1 MKEHALII
9 FGVSLS
15 CLLLCCACG
24 GNGNNKNSNLSFDG
38 SNSSP
43 ARQEVPDVPISISL
57 EHIDQFASNIRFNI
71 TDEDEYVAIEP
82 TSTYYDAYM
91 SSKRLHVENTAFV
104 SDMPTEYNEYPRV
117 QCFIVNNTNETLSIN
132 ALNLCVDNSTTD
144 PLPYIHLFA
153 EDAHSNTLTLVN
165 EGWCNWGK
173 ATLRYVLLK
182 KGEEFDGQYTKQK
195 TIPYFD
201 DFYRIN
207 FLDDMVEM
215 GYDNDGLLR
224 LENIQLGGM
233 EKDVDDDYVF
243 AHIQDDQFETYR
255 RAFYPFE
262 IGTINY
268 ERMGFARLYGKL
280 TFSESDHEVEFSAQ
294 ISLTSEG
301 GFGAGMDEDDAFDVQ
316 LKTSGDNYTLR
327 YPYVTSI
334 VPGGSERVALTL
346 MCSQSTMHKMHI
358 EAVNDNGLSIRSKEI
373 RMHYL
378 NPKHSSKNVWQKI
391 KKYAQ

>member
-9 FGVSLS
+9 LGVSLS
-15 CLLLCCACG
+15 CLMLCCACG
-24 GNGNNKNSNLSFDG
+24 GNGNNKNSNSSFD
-38 SNSSP
+38 SNTSSP

-57 EHIDQFASNIRFNI
+57 EHIDQFASHIRFNI

-91 SSKRLHVENTAFV
+91 SSKRLQVENTAFV

-132 ALNLCVDNSTTD
+132 ALNLCVENSTTD

-153 EDAHSNTLTLVN
+153 EEAYSNTLTLVN
-165 EGWCNWGK
+165 EGWYNWGK
-173 ATLRYVLLK
+173 ATLSYTLLK
-182 KGEEFDGQYTKQK
+182 KGEDFDGQYTKQK
-195 TIPYFD
+195 SIPYFD
-201 DFYRIN
+201 DIYRVN
-207 FLDDMVEM
+207 FLEDLLAM
-215 GYDNDGLLR
+215 GYDYNGLL
-224 LENIQLGGM
+224 QLAGNLGQN
-233 EKDVDDDYVF
+233 EDNDYVCTY
-243 AHIQDDQFETYR
+243 IDDAQFETYR

-262 IGTINY
+262 VGTINY

-280 TFSESDHEVEFSAQ
+280 TFSESDHEVEFSAR

-334 VPGGSERVALTL
+334 APGGSERVALTL